1 MARDMITDT
10 QQQDFLKEQ
19 FRREG
24 QLWLRWY
31 GRYCEPLLARRPPRH
46 PPTPHHLRLPTL
58 PAAPPAPPPAP
69 RPPAPPEPPPLG
81 PRIKE
86 MKPVPPDV
94 QALLYQGIS
103 HDGQGRWR
111 YLRARAGL
119 SPEDKYD
126 EPITSSFDYGW
137 QLGEVGAGVGH
148 IQLCRGGGGQEGTG
162 TASCAD
168 PVFITHFCPP
178 HGARR
183 CPSEGGLGAP
193 YPDPLSPLCGAGP
206 TQISVHPVPKCRID
220 SFFRRN
226 GAFALLDPRD
236 VAL

>member
-31 GRYCEPLLARRPPRH
+31 GRYCEPLLACRPPCH

-137 QLGEVGAGVGH
+137 QLG
-148 IQLCRGGGGQEGTG
+148 
-162 TASCAD
+162 
-168 PVFITHFCPP
+168 
-178 HGARR
+178 
-183 CPSEGGLGAP
+183 
-193 YPDPLSPLCGAGP
+193 P